1 MKDGLIK
8 KICGQVKKSKKD
20 VVAKTHSFI
29 SDTGEMLVKFVS
41 DNSVSENSQINDISF
56 YPSTIFE
63 NKIKN
68 VSRALEMDFM
78 QCIAQSRTTRYAL
91 VTL

>member
-29 SDTGEMLVKFVS
+29 SDTGEMFVKFVS
-41 DNSVSENSQINDISF
+41 DNSVSDNNQINDISF

-63 NKIKN
+63 NKIKKC
-68 VSRALEMDFM
+68 L
-78 QCIAQSRTTRYAL
+78 
-91 VTL
+91 

>member
-29 SDTGEMLVKFVS
+29 SDTGEMFVKFVS

-56 YPSTIFE
+56 YTSTIFE
-63 NKIKN
+63 YKIKN
-68 VSRALEMDFM
+68 VSRALEMDFT

>member
-29 SDTGEMLVKFVS
+29 SDTGEMLVRFVS

-56 YPSTIFE
+56 LSKHF
-63 NKIKN
+63 
-68 VSRALEMDFM
+68 F
-78 QCIAQSRTTRYAL
+78 
-91 VTL
+91 